1 MKERRN
7 EHPAVKGLRVTMIGV
22 VVNLF
27 LATIKGFAGIY
38 GNSYALIADSIE
50 SASDILN
57 SLIVWAGLRIA
68 MKAPDKD
75 HPYGHGK
82 AEPIATVLVSVFL
95 MTGSVIVAL
104 QSIKA
109 MFVHH
114 EAPHIFTLPVLLVVI
129 IVKEVLFR
137 YILKTGKEIESTVV
151 KADALHHRT
160 DAISS
165 AAAFIGILIA
175 IVGGKGF
182 ENADKWAALFTAG
195 IIAFNAVVIFI
206 PAIAEVMDTALSTDI
221 EEQVRKVA
229 IQVEGVKALDKC
241 HVRKMGFEYFVDLH
255 IVVDGNLTV
264 REGHTIAHKVKEAL
278 KKSNERIYDALIHVE
293 PL

>member
-1 MKERRN
+1 MNEHSH
-7 EHPAVKGLRVTMIGV
+7 EHPAVKGLKVTVTSIM
-22 VVNLF
+22 VNLF
-27 LATIKGFAGIY
+27 LATVKGLAGIY
-38 GNSYALIADSIE
+38 GNSYALIADAIE

-95 MTGSVIVAL
+95 MGSSILVAV

-109 MFVHH
+109 MFVHN
-114 EAPHIFTLPVLLVVI
+114 PTPSVFTLPVLLLVI
-129 IVKEVLFR
+129 VIKE
-137 YILKTGKEIESTVV
+137 ILYRFIIKTGKEIESSVV

-160 DAISS
+160 DALSS
-165 AAAFIGILIA
+165 AAAFVGILIA
-175 IVGGKGF
+175 IIGGKGY
-182 ENADKWAALFTAG
+182 ENADKWAALFTAA
-195 IIAFNAVVIFI
+195 IIALNAVVIFV
-206 PAIAEVMDTALSTDI
+206 PAIAEVMDAALSGEI
-221 EEQVRKVA
+221 EEQVRAVA
-229 IQVEGVKALDKC
+229 VNVEGVKAVDKC

-255 IVVDGNLTV
+255 IIVNGELTV
-264 REGHTIAHKVKEAL
+264 REGHSIAHRVKEAL
-278 KKSNERIYDALIHVE
+278 KQSNERIYDALIHVE

>member
-1 MKERRN
+1 LKKQKS
-7 EHPAVKGLRVTMIGV
+7 EHPAAKGLKVTVTGIM
-22 VVNLF
+22 VNLF
-27 LATIKGFAGIY
+27 LTTVKGLAGIY
-38 GNSYALIADSIE
+38 GNSYALIADAIE

-68 MKAPDKD
+68 MKAPDHD

-95 MTGSVIVAL
+95 MTGAVVVAV

-109 MFVHH
+109 MF
-114 EAPHIFTLPVLLVVI
+114 APHPTPSIFTLPVLVI
-129 IVKEVLFR
+129 VIVIKEALYRFL
-137 YILKTGKEIESTVV
+137 IKTGEEIKSSVI

-175 IVGGKGF
+175 IIGGKGY

-195 IIAFNAVVIFI
+195 IIAFNAVAIFI
-206 PAIAEVMDTALSTDI
+206 PAIAEVMDTALYGEI
-221 EEQVRKVA
+221 EEEVRKVA
-229 IQVEGVKALDKC
+229 LTIDGVIALDKC

-255 IVVDGNLTV
+255 IIVNGELTV
-264 REGHTIAHKVKEAL
+264 REGHSIAHRVKEAL
-278 KKSNERIYDALIHVE
+278 KRSNERIYDALIHVE